1 MDYIA
6 IMHKDTTSDYG
17 VSFPDFPGC
26 TTAGSS
32 LEEAKELAIEALA
45 LHIQGMQEDGEAI
58 PAPSTLDTI
67 MAQDDFR
74 SGVAFIV
81 PHRQT
86 SRTLRINISVTESD
100 LAVIDSAAKASH
112 LTRSAY
118 IVKSALEHA

>member
-1 MDYIA
+1 MNYIA

-26 TTAGSS
+26 VTAGSS

-81 PHRQT
+81 PHRQA